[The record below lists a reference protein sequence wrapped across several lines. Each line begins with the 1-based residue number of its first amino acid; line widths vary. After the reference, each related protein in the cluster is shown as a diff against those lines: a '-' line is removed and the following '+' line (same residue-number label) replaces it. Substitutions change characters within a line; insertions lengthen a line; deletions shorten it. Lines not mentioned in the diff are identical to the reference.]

1 MVNREYP
8 FELDGFRLDIKLAEL
23 DSPHYYST
31 ESGRDSSTFIFIL
44 DGSIEI
50 SSGTRSV
57 SASAGEMFVIPPKT
71 RCRAVWKS
79 ENKVRF
85 YSMHLTES
93 PAHSFAGDF
102 ALMKLPDFSNKET
115 LGRIEA
121 IFSLMCSG
129 ESEKSEK
136 LRAVGLFI
144 LLWCDVSKKLE
155 LCPHQMLS
163 QPLRTAVGILD
174 REFSTDITIE
184 ELAARAHISQSRL
197 FHLFRSELNQT
208 PVGYRNELRVSEAAR
223 LLTSTDL
230 SVSEIASRVGFATQT
245 HFRKTF
251 FASTGLNPLAYRRCG
266 STEM

>member
-1 MVNREYP
+1 MANRVYP
-8 FELDGFRLDIKLAEL
+8 VELERFRLDVKLAEL
-23 DSPHYYST
+23 ESPHYYST
-31 ESGRDSSTFIFIL
+31 ESGHNYSTFIFIL

-50 SSGTRSV
+50 ASGARSV
-57 SASAGEMFVIPPKT
+57 SASSGELFVIPPKT
-71 RCRAVWKS
+71 RCRAVWSGADKI
-79 ENKVRF
+79 RF
-85 YSMHLTES
+85 YSLHLTES

-115 LGRIEA
+115 LERIET
-121 IFSLMCSG
+121 IFSLMSSD
-129 ESEKSEK
+129 ESAK

-155 LCPHQMLS
+155 LCPHQLLS
-163 QPLRTAVGILD
+163 QPLRTAVGILE
-174 REFSTDITIE
+174 REFSSDLTIE

-197 FHLFRSELNQT
+197 FHLFRSELGQT
-208 PVGYRNELRVSEAAR
+208 PVGYRNELRISEAAR

-230 SVSEIASRVGFATQT
+230 SVSEIAYRVGFATQT

-251 FASTGLNPLAYRRCG
+251 LTSTGLNPLAYRRCA